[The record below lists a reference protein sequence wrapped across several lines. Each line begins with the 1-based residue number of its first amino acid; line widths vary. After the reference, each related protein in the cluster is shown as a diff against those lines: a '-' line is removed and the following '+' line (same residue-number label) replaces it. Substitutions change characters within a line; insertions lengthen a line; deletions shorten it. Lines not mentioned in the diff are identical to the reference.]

1 MLKSVLIVLIVSFAL
16 TQVAC
21 AMDEGGPMY
30 EPAPVSAQHILG
42 AERSKRELLQL
53 EDLRIGDGPVAA
65 WGRKISADIEVRYAD
80 GTPIYQGP
88 AYAYYGMNGTVT
100 IHNSLRERGALS
112 RQQEGIILGLN
123 GMAVGGKRRIT
134 ISPGLVCY
142 QGAIGESTNQGA
154 NPMVTCGLVI
164 GNRDGEGGMAVRKE
178 TLIVEATLTD
188 SCIPV
193 FLFIPVIYHGEFR
206 CRASETPQ
214 RDPSAPIWHFY
225 YAEPS
230 HP

>member
-1 MLKSVLIVLIVSFAL
+1 MLKRILIILVLAL

-53 EDLRIGDGPVAA
+53 EDLKIGDGPVAA

-100 IHNSLRERGALS
+100 IHNSLRKSGTLS

-134 ISPGLVCY
+134 VSPGLVCY

-154 NPMVTCGLVI
+154 NPNATCLLVK
-164 GNRDGEGGMAVRKE
+164 GDKSNVSVRKDP
-178 TLIVEATLTD
+178 LVVEATLTE

-206 CRASETPQ
+206 CRNSETPK
-214 RDPSAPIWHFY
+214 RDPSAPIWRFY